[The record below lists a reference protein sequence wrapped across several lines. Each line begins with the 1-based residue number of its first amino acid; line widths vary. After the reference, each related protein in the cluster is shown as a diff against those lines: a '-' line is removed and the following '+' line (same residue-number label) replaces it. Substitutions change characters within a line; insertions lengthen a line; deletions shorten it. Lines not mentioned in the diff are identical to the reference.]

1 MADSKGFLIPA
12 KYWSDA
18 DLSLSEKGKQIT
30 LRFPKELYQQLQKEA
45 ERMGISVNA
54 LISIILNDYL

>member
-1 MADSKGFLIPA
+1 MM
-12 KYWSDA
+12 YR
-18 DLSLSEKGKQIT
+18 KQIT
-30 LRFPKELYQQLQKEA
+30 LRFPEELYQQLQQEA

>member
-1 MADSKGFLIPA
+1 M
-12 KYWSDA
+12 YR
-18 DLSLSEKGKQIT
+18 KQIT
-30 LRFPKELYQQLQKEA
+30 LRFPEELYQQLQWEA

>member
-1 MADSKGFLIPA
+1 MM
-12 KYWSDA
+12 YR
-18 DLSLSEKGKQIT
+18 KQIT

>member
-1 MADSKGFLIPA
+1 MYRKQLT
-12 KYWSDA
+12 
-18 DLSLSEKGKQIT
+18 LRLSE
-30 LRFPKELYQQLQKEA
+30 ELYQQLRREA

>member
-1 MADSKGFLIPA
+1 M
-12 KYWSDA
+12 YR
-18 DLSLSEKGKQIT
+18 KQIT
-30 LRFPKELYQQLQKEA
+30 LRLSEELYQQLRREA

>member
-1 MADSKGFLIPA
+1 M
-12 KYWSDA
+12 YR
-18 DLSLSEKGKQIT
+18 KQMT
-30 LRFPKELYQQLQKEA
+30 LRFPEELYQQLQQEA

>member
-1 MADSKGFLIPA
+1 M
-12 KYWSDA
+12 YR
-18 DLSLSEKGKQIT
+18 KQIT
-30 LRFPKELYQQLQKEA
+30 LRFPEELYQQLQQEA

>member
-1 MADSKGFLIPA
+1 MM
-12 KYWSDA
+12 YR
-18 DLSLSEKGKQIT
+18 KQIT
-30 LRFPKELYQQLQKEA
+30 LRLSEELYQQLQREA

>member
-1 MADSKGFLIPA
+1 M
-12 KYWSDA
+12 YR
-18 DLSLSEKGKQIT
+18 KQIT
-30 LRFPKELYQQLQKEA
+30 LRFPEELYQQELYQQLQREA

>member
-1 MADSKGFLIPA
+1 MM
-12 KYWSDA
+12 YR
-18 DLSLSEKGKQIT
+18 KQIT
-30 LRFPKELYQQLQKEA
+30 LHFPEELYQQLQQEA